1 MKMPFLV
8 SVCLILCGSPVVAGV
23 IVTPSGIFVQG
34 VIEGDL
40 LLPHPFDGDT
50 IDYLTFEVTTTGPV
64 RLIGTDIN
72 NSIFLAMGQI
82 VPGYSRFDIVPPPY
96 LLFTNHT
103 TTNPPEF
110 THILDPGIY
119 LVQIA
124 EEQYED
130 GDLGYGFLPV
140 NRLGGGF
147 VASPYSFMLEGQFQA
162 LDFMEGNL
170 NGTFTV
176 THVPEPSS
184 AALLCMAAAAGL
196 LTRRN
201 RSM

>member
-1 MKMPFLV
+1 MKIPFLV
-8 SVCLILCGSPVVAGV
+8 SICLILCGSPVIAGV

-34 VIEGDL
+34 VIEGSGVE
-40 LLPHPFDGDT
+40 PVFRGDT

-64 RLIGTDIN
+64 RLIANDITR
-72 NSIFLAMGQI
+72 SIFLAMGQI
-82 VPGYSRFDIVPPPY
+82 IPGERFDIVPPPY

-124 EEQYED
+124 EEQYRE
-130 GDLGYGFLPV
+130 GDLGPYFSPV
-140 NRLGGGF
+140 NRSGGGF
-147 VASPYSFMLEGQFQA
+147 VASPYSFTLEGQLQA

-170 NGTFTV
+170 NGTFTI
-176 THVPEPSS
+176 THVPEPTVGSLILVAS
-184 AALLCMAAAAGL
+184 AALLL
-196 LTRRN
+196 KRRD
-201 RSM
+201 RRM